1 MIGVRFSENKC
12 CRNSQCK
19 KVLWLSM
26 LLLTSFIIGC
36 EDQERN
42 NVTWGWGSLV
52 ERYSFLSDFPA
63 YDGGIAK
70 YDYQEVEDSV
80 LLYVVLD
87 YVDKPF
93 VVAYFK
99 KLEDSGFEMK
109 SDLRIY
115 KKYKENQNYK
125 LIVEVDIMSITFKK
139 IPLTKEPPMDQ
150 SDELALST
158 FEGIDGATAGNYR
171 AVISWYGASFPL
183 TFDVMC
189 GNGMVGPVN
198 TGRMRQEPAWN
209 YTSTSTMGLWSSAY
223 SAILGCNKALTAIN
237 EGKFS
242 RDGVSDEQINNIK
255 AENLFLRALAYFDL
269 VRVYAQP
276 YGYIKANGIT
286 GVEAMGVPIVL
297 KDDLSARPSRNTVA
311 EVYENLIIP
320 DLVEAERLMSDSYVR
335 AGVKDVVATVTK
347 PVIQALMARVYL
359 HHEDWQLAADYA
371 TKVIKNGRFRLLSGD
386 RFVSMWDGSVD
397 VAPQSGSEIIFE
409 VYVSQSDGSR
419 SDLGDYLTA
428 PEVAG
433 GAGYGDVRVSN
444 DLIDLY
450 DATDV
455 RLTGLTKTNS
465 KYPGYRWS
473 TKFPGKNGLLAYN
486 NVPVLRISEM
496 YLIRSEAI
504 YRGATVSGV
513 TAIDDLNRVATNRN
527 AEAYATVTLDN
538 LFEESRK
545 EFLFEGHIFFDM
557 KRLQKSLVRT
567 DYDLDPLTKNID
579 FPSYRWA
586 LPIPENDILYND
598 NMDQNPGYQSK

>member
-1 MIGVRFSENKC
+1 MIGVRFSESKC
-12 CRNSQCK
+12 CRNFQCK

-26 LLLTSFIIGC
+26 LLLTSFIVGC

-42 NVTWGWGSLV
+42 NVTWGWGALV

-70 YDYQEVEDSV
+70 YDYREAEDSV
-80 LLYVVLD
+80 SLCVVLD

-93 VVAYFK
+93 VTAYFK
-99 KLEDSGFEMK
+99 KLEDSGFELK
-109 SDLRIY
+109 SDLRSY
-115 KKYKENQNYK
+115 EKYKENQNYK
-125 LIVEVDIMSITFKK
+125 LIVEVDIMSLTFKK
-139 IPLTKEPPMDQ
+139 IPWTKEPPMDP
-150 SDELALST
+150 SDEWPLST

-223 SAILGCNKALTAIN
+223 SAILGCNKALTAID

-444 DLIDLY
+444 DLINLY

-465 KYPGYRWS
+465 KYSGYRWS
-473 TKFPGKNGLLAYN
+473 TKYPGKNGQLAYN

-527 AEAYATVTLDN
+527 AEAYASVTLDN

-567 DYDLDPLTKNID
+567 DYDLDELTKDID

>member
-139 IPLTKEPPMDQ
+139 IPMTKEPPMDQ

-444 DLIDLY
+444 DLINLY

-473 TKFPGKNGLLAYN
+473 TKYPGKNGLLAYN

-598 NMDQNPGYQSK
+598 NMDQNPGY

>member
-1 MIGVRFSENKC
+1 MIGVRFSESKC
-12 CRNSQCK
+12 CRNFQCK

-26 LLLTSFIIGC
+26 LLLTSFIVGC

-42 NVTWGWGSLV
+42 NVTWGWGALV

-183 TFDVMC
+183 KFDVMC

-242 RDGVSDEQINNIK
+242 RNGVSDEQINNIK

-386 RFVSMWDGSVD
+386 RFVSMWDGSVRVFACFKMPKATDEEKAARSAAIQEATKFAALVPMQVARNAYELMTVIMD
-397 VAPQSGSEIIFE
+397 VA
-409 VYVSQSDGSR
+409 R
-419 SDLGDYLTA
+419 LG
-428 PEVAG
+428 
-433 GAGYGDVRVSN
+433 
-444 DLIDLY
+444 
-450 DATDV
+450 
-455 RLTGLTKTNS
+455 
-465 KYPGYRWS
+465 
-473 TKFPGKNGLLAYN
+473 
-486 NVPVLRISEM
+486 
-496 YLIRSEAI
+496 
-504 YRGATVSGV
+504 
-513 TAIDDLNRVATNRN
+513 NRN
-527 AEAYATVTLDN
+527 AVTDACVAMMSARSAVLGALMNVRIN
-538 LFEESRK
+538 LGSLKDK
-545 EFLFEGHIFFDM
+545 EFVAKLQAEACELE
-557 KRLQKSLVRT
+557 RLACAKEKEL
-567 DYDLDPLTKNID
+567 LDEINEELKV
-579 FPSYRWA
+579 
-586 LPIPENDILYND
+586 
-598 NMDQNPGYQSK
+598 

>member
-223 SAILGCNKALTAIN
+223 SAILGCNKVLTAIN

-242 RDGVSDEQINNIK
+242 RNGVSDEQINNIK

-473 TKFPGKNGLLAYN
+473 TKYPGKNGQLAYN

-513 TAIDDLNRVATNRN
+513 IAIDDLNRVATNRN

-545 EFLFEGHIFFDM
+545 EFLFEGHVFFDM

-598 NMDQNPGYQSK
+598 NMDQNPGY

>member
-1 MIGVRFSENKC
+1 MIGVRFSESKC
-12 CRNSQCK
+12 CRNFQCK

-26 LLLTSFIIGC
+26 LLLTSFIVGC

-42 NVTWGWGSLV
+42 NVTWGWGALV

-70 YDYQEVEDSV
+70 YDYREAEDSV
-80 LLYVVLD
+80 SLCVVLD

-93 VVAYFK
+93 VTAYFK
-99 KLEDSGFEMK
+99 KLEDSGFELK
-109 SDLRIY
+109 SDLRSY
-115 KKYKENQNYK
+115 EKYKENQNYK
-125 LIVEVDIMSITFKK
+125 LIVEVDIMSLTFKK
-139 IPLTKEPPMDQ
+139 IPWTKEPPMDP
-150 SDELALST
+150 SDEWPLST

-223 SAILGCNKALTAIN
+223 SAILGCNKVLTAID

-276 YGYIKANGIT
+276 YGYIKEKGLT

-444 DLIDLY
+444 DLINLY

-465 KYPGYRWS
+465 KYSGYRWS
-473 TKFPGKNGLLAYN
+473 TKYPGKNGQLAYN

>member
-1 MIGVRFSENKC
+1 MIGVRFSESKC
-12 CRNSQCK
+12 CRNFQCK

-26 LLLTSFIIGC
+26 LLLTSFIVGC

-42 NVTWGWGSLV
+42 NVTWGWGALV

-70 YDYQEVEDSV
+70 YDYREAEDSV
-80 LLYVVLD
+80 SLCVVLD

-93 VVAYFK
+93 VTAYFK
-99 KLEDSGFEMK
+99 KLEDSGFELK
-109 SDLRIY
+109 SDLRSY
-115 KKYKENQNYK
+115 EKYKENQNYK
-125 LIVEVDIMSITFKK
+125 LIVEVDIMSLTFKK
-139 IPLTKEPPMDQ
+139 IPWTKEPPMDP
-150 SDELALST
+150 SDEWPLST

-223 SAILGCNKALTAIN
+223 SAILGCNKVLTAID

-527 AEAYATVTLDN
+527 AEAYASVTLDN

-586 LPIPENDILYND
+586 LPIPENDILYN
-598 NMDQNPGYQSK
+598 NNIDQNPGY

>member
-1 MIGVRFSENKC
+1 MIGVRFSESKC
-12 CRNSQCK
+12 CRNFQCK

-26 LLLTSFIIGC
+26 LLLTSFIVGC

-42 NVTWGWGSLV
+42 NVTWGWGALV

-70 YDYQEVEDSV
+70 YDYREAEDSV
-80 LLYVVLD
+80 SLCVVLD

-93 VVAYFK
+93 VTAYFK
-99 KLEDSGFEMK
+99 KLEDSGFELK
-109 SDLRIY
+109 SDLRSY
-115 KKYKENQNYK
+115 EKYKENQNYK
-125 LIVEVDIMSITFKK
+125 LIVEVDIMSLTFKK
-139 IPLTKEPPMDQ
+139 IPWTKEPPMDP
-150 SDELALST
+150 SDEWPLST

-242 RDGVSDEQINNIK
+242 RNGVSDEQINNIK

-465 KYPGYRWS
+465 RYPGYRWS
-473 TKFPGKNGLLAYN
+473 TKYPGKGGLLAYN

-567 DYDLDPLTKNID
+567 DYDLDPLMKNID

-586 LPIPENDILYND
+586 LPIPENDILNNK

>member
-1 MIGVRFSENKC
+1 MIGVRFSESKC
-12 CRNSQCK
+12 CRNFQCK

-26 LLLTSFIIGC
+26 LLLTSFIVGC

-42 NVTWGWGSLV
+42 NVTWGWGALV

-70 YDYQEVEDSV
+70 YDYREAEDSV
-80 LLYVVLD
+80 SLCVVLD

-93 VVAYFK
+93 VTAYFK
-99 KLEDSGFEMK
+99 KLEDSGFELK
-109 SDLRIY
+109 SDLRSY
-115 KKYKENQNYK
+115 EKYKENQNYK
-125 LIVEVDIMSITFKK
+125 LIVEVDIMSLTFKK
-139 IPLTKEPPMDQ
+139 IPWTKEPPMDP
-150 SDELALST
+150 SDEWPLST

-237 EGKFS
+237 EGKFT

-465 KYPGYRWS
+465 RYPGYRWS
-473 TKFPGKNGLLAYN
+473 TKYPGKGGLLAYN

-567 DYDLDPLTKNID
+567 DYDLDPLMKNID

-586 LPIPENDILYND
+586 LPIPENDILNND
-598 NMDQNPGYQSK
+598 NIDQNPGY

>member
-242 RDGVSDEQINNIK
+242 RNGVSDEQINNIK

-371 TKVIKNGRFRLLSGD
+371 MKVIKNGRFRLLSGD

-473 TKFPGKNGLLAYN
+473 TKYPGKNGQLAYN

-513 TAIDDLNRVATNRN
+513 IAIDDLNRVATNRN

-545 EFLFEGHIFFDM
+545 EFLFEGHVFFDM

-598 NMDQNPGYQSK
+598 NMDQNPGY

>member
-198 TGRMRQEPAWN
+198 TGRMRMEPAWN

-242 RDGVSDEQINNIK
+242 RNGVSDEQINNIK

-465 KYPGYRWS
+465 KYSGYRWS
-473 TKFPGKNGLLAYN
+473 TKYPGKNGQLAYN

-545 EFLFEGHIFFDM
+545 EFLFEGHVFFDM

-598 NMDQNPGYQSK
+598 NMDQNPGY

>member
-1 MIGVRFSENKC
+1 MIGVRFSESKC
-12 CRNSQCK
+12 CRNFQCK

-26 LLLTSFIIGC
+26 LLLTSFIVGC

-42 NVTWGWGSLV
+42 NVTWGWGALV

-70 YDYQEVEDSV
+70 YDYREAEDSV
-80 LLYVVLD
+80 SLCVVLD

-93 VVAYFK
+93 VTAYFK
-99 KLEDSGFEMK
+99 KLEDSGFELK
-109 SDLRIY
+109 SDLRSY
-115 KKYKENQNYK
+115 EKYKENQNYK
-125 LIVEVDIMSITFKK
+125 LIVEVDIMSLTFKK
-139 IPLTKEPPMDQ
+139 IPWTKEPPMDP
-150 SDELALST
+150 SDEWPLST

-237 EGKFS
+237 EGKFT

-276 YGYIKANGIT
+276 YGYIKEKGLT

-444 DLIDLY
+444 DLINLY

-465 KYPGYRWS
+465 KYSGYRWS
-473 TKFPGKNGLLAYN
+473 TKYPGKNGQLAYN

-527 AEAYATVTLDN
+527 AEAYASVTLDN

-545 EFLFEGHIFFDM
+545 EFLFEGHVFFDM

-598 NMDQNPGYQSK
+598 NMDQNPGY

>member
-473 TKFPGKNGLLAYN
+473 TKYPGKNGQLAYN

-527 AEAYATVTLDN
+527 AEAYASVTLDN

>member
-237 EGKFS
+237 EGKFT

-335 AGVKDVVATVTK
+335 AGVKDVVATVTN

-545 EFLFEGHIFFDM
+545 EFLFEGHVFFDM

-598 NMDQNPGYQSK
+598 NMDQNPGY

>member
-198 TGRMRQEPAWN
+198 TGRMRMEPAWN

-444 DLIDLY
+444 DLINLY

-465 KYPGYRWS
+465 KYSGYRWS
-473 TKFPGKNGLLAYN
+473 TKYPGKNGQLAYN

-527 AEAYATVTLDN
+527 AEAYASVTLDN

-598 NMDQNPGYQSK
+598 NMDQNPGY

>member
-223 SAILGCNKALTAIN
+223 SAILGCNKALTAID

-371 TKVIKNGRFRLLSGD
+371 MKVIKNGRFRLLSGD

-473 TKFPGKNGLLAYN
+473 TKYPGKNGQLAYN

-513 TAIDDLNRVATNRN
+513 IAIDDLNRVATNRN

-545 EFLFEGHIFFDM
+545 EFLFEGHVFFDM

-598 NMDQNPGYQSK
+598 NMDQNPGY

>member
-223 SAILGCNKALTAIN
+223 SAILGCNKALTAID

-473 TKFPGKNGLLAYN
+473 TKYPGKNGQLAYN

-545 EFLFEGHIFFDM
+545 EFLFEGHVFFDM

>member
-242 RDGVSDEQINNIK
+242 RNGVSDEQINNIK

-465 KYPGYRWS
+465 KYSGYRWS
-473 TKFPGKNGLLAYN
+473 TKYPGKNGQLAYN

-527 AEAYATVTLDN
+527 AEAYASVTLDN

-545 EFLFEGHIFFDM
+545 EFLFEGHVFFDM

-567 DYDLDPLTKNID
+567 DYDLDPRTKNID

-598 NMDQNPGYQSK
+598 NMDQNPGY

>member
-444 DLIDLY
+444 DLINLY

-545 EFLFEGHIFFDM
+545 EFLFEGHVFFDM

-598 NMDQNPGYQSK
+598 NMDQNPGY

>member
-198 TGRMRQEPAWN
+198 TGRMRMEPAWN

-255 AENLFLRALAYFDL
+255 VENLFLRALAYFDL

>member
-1 MIGVRFSENKC
+1 MIGVRFSESKC
-12 CRNSQCK
+12 CRNFQCK

-26 LLLTSFIIGC
+26 LLLTSFIVGC

-42 NVTWGWGSLV
+42 NVTWGWGALV

-70 YDYQEVEDSV
+70 YDYREAEDSV
-80 LLYVVLD
+80 SLCVVLD

-93 VVAYFK
+93 VTAYFK
-99 KLEDSGFEMK
+99 KLEDSGFELK
-109 SDLRIY
+109 SDLRSY
-115 KKYKENQNYK
+115 EKYKENQNYK
-125 LIVEVDIMSITFKK
+125 LIVEVDIMSLTFKK
-139 IPLTKEPPMDQ
+139 IPWTKEPPMDP
-150 SDELALST
+150 SDEWPLLT

-242 RDGVSDEQINNIK
+242 RNGVSDEQINNIK

-473 TKFPGKNGLLAYN
+473 TKYPGKGGLLAYN

-513 TAIDDLNRVATNRN
+513 TDIDDLNRVATNRN

-545 EFLFEGHIFFDM
+545 EFLFEGHVFFDM

-567 DYDLDPLTKNID
+567 DYDLDPLMKNID

-586 LPIPENDILYND
+586 LPIPENDILNNK

>member
-1 MIGVRFSENKC
+1 
-12 CRNSQCK
+12 
-19 KVLWLSM
+19 
-26 LLLTSFIIGC
+26 
-36 EDQERN
+36 
-42 NVTWGWGSLV
+42 
-52 ERYSFLSDFPA
+52 
-63 YDGGIAK
+63 
-70 YDYQEVEDSV
+70 
-80 LLYVVLD
+80 
-87 YVDKPF
+87 
-93 VVAYFK
+93 
-99 KLEDSGFEMK
+99 
-109 SDLRIY
+109 
-115 KKYKENQNYK
+115 
-125 LIVEVDIMSITFKK
+125 
-139 IPLTKEPPMDQ
+139 MDQ

-198 TGRMRQEPAWN
+198 TGRMRMEPAWN

-237 EGKFS
+237 EGKFT

-276 YGYIKANGIT
+276 YGYIKEKGLT

-465 KYPGYRWS
+465 RYPGYRWS
-473 TKFPGKNGLLAYN
+473 TKYPGKGGLLAYN

-586 LPIPENDILYND
+586 LPIPENDILNNK

>member
-198 TGRMRQEPAWN
+198 TGRMRMEPAWN

-444 DLIDLY
+444 DLINLY

-465 KYPGYRWS
+465 KYSGYRWS
-473 TKFPGKNGLLAYN
+473 TKYPGKNGQLAYN

-545 EFLFEGHIFFDM
+545 EFLFEGHVFFDM

-598 NMDQNPGYQSK
+598 NMDQNPGY

>member
-1 MIGVRFSENKC
+1 MIGVRFSESKC
-12 CRNSQCK
+12 CRNFQCK

-26 LLLTSFIIGC
+26 LLLTSFIVGC

-42 NVTWGWGSLV
+42 NVTWGWGALV

-70 YDYQEVEDSV
+70 YDYREAEDSV
-80 LLYVVLD
+80 SLCVVLD

-93 VVAYFK
+93 VTAYFK
-99 KLEDSGFEMK
+99 KLEDSGFELK
-109 SDLRIY
+109 SDLRSY
-115 KKYKENQNYK
+115 EKYKENQNYK
-125 LIVEVDIMSITFKK
+125 LIVEVDIMSLTFKK
-139 IPLTKEPPMDQ
+139 IPWTKEPPMDP
-150 SDELALST
+150 SDEWPLST

-198 TGRMRQEPAWN
+198 TGRMRMEPAWN

-465 KYPGYRWS
+465 RYPGYRWS
-473 TKFPGKNGLLAYN
+473 TKYPGKGGLLAYN

-567 DYDLDPLTKNID
+567 DYDLDPLMKNID

-586 LPIPENDILYND
+586 LPIPENDILNND
-598 NMDQNPGYQSK
+598 NIDQNPGY

>member
-242 RDGVSDEQINNIK
+242 RNGVSDEQINNIK

-444 DLIDLY
+444 DLINLY

-473 TKFPGKNGLLAYN
+473 TKYPGKNGQLAYN

-545 EFLFEGHIFFDM
+545 EFLFEGHVFFDM

-567 DYDLDPLTKNID
+567 DYDLDSRTKNID

-598 NMDQNPGYQSK
+598 NMDQNPGY

>member
-1 MIGVRFSENKC
+1 MIGVRFSESKC
-12 CRNSQCK
+12 CRNFQCK

-26 LLLTSFIIGC
+26 LLLTSFIVGC

-42 NVTWGWGSLV
+42 NVTWGWGALV

-70 YDYQEVEDSV
+70 YDYREAEDSV
-80 LLYVVLD
+80 SLCVVLD

-93 VVAYFK
+93 VTAYFK
-99 KLEDSGFEMK
+99 KLEDSGFELK
-109 SDLRIY
+109 SDLRSY
-115 KKYKENQNYK
+115 EKYKENQNYK
-125 LIVEVDIMSITFKK
+125 LIVEVDIMSLTFKK
-139 IPLTKEPPMDQ
+139 IPWTKEPPMDP
-150 SDELALST
+150 SDEWPLST
-158 FEGIDGATAGNYR
+158 FECLDGATAGNYR

-223 SAILGCNKALTAIN
+223 GAILGCNKVLTAID

-513 TAIDDLNRVATNRN
+513 TAIDDLNRVATSRN
-527 AEAYATVTLDN
+527 AGSYASVTLDN

-545 EFLFEGHIFFDM
+545 EFLFEGHVFFDM
-557 KRLQKSLVRT
+557 KRLQKSLVRN
-567 DYDLDPLTKNID
+567 DYVLDPLTKDID

-586 LPIPENDILYND
+586 LPIPENDILYN
-598 NMDQNPGYQSK
+598 NNIDQNPGY

>member
-198 TGRMRQEPAWN
+198 TGRMRMESAWN
-209 YTSTSTMGLWSSAY
+209 YTSTRTMGLWSSAY

-586 LPIPENDILYND
+586 LPIPENDILNNK
-598 NMDQNPGYQSK
+598 NMDQNPGY

>member
-1 MIGVRFSENKC
+1 MIGVRFSESKC
-12 CRNSQCK
+12 CRNFQCK

-26 LLLTSFIIGC
+26 LLLTSFIVGC

-42 NVTWGWGSLV
+42 NVTWGWGALV

-70 YDYQEVEDSV
+70 YDYREAEDSV
-80 LLYVVLD
+80 SLCVVLD

-93 VVAYFK
+93 VTAYFK
-99 KLEDSGFEMK
+99 KLEDSGFELK
-109 SDLRIY
+109 SDLRSY
-115 KKYKENQNYK
+115 EKYKENQNYK
-125 LIVEVDIMSITFKK
+125 LIVEVDIMSLTFKK
-139 IPLTKEPPMDQ
+139 IPWTKEPPMDP
-150 SDELALST
+150 SDEWPLST

-198 TGRMRQEPAWN
+198 TGRMRMEPAWN

-223 SAILGCNKALTAIN
+223 SAILGCNKALTAID

-335 AGVKDVVATVTK
+335 SGVKDVVATVTK

-465 KYPGYRWS
+465 RYPGYRWS
-473 TKFPGKNGLLAYN
+473 TKYPGKGGLLAYN

-527 AEAYATVTLDN
+527 AEAYASVTLDN

-598 NMDQNPGYQSK
+598 NMDQNPGY

>member
-158 FEGIDGATAGNYR
+158 FEGIDGSTAGNYR

-223 SAILGCNKALTAIN
+223 SAILGCNKALTAID

-545 EFLFEGHIFFDM
+545 EFLFEGHVFFDM

-598 NMDQNPGYQSK
+598 NMDQNPGY

>member
-223 SAILGCNKALTAIN
+223 SAILGCNKALTAID

-598 NMDQNPGYQSK
+598 NMDQNPGY

>member
-198 TGRMRQEPAWN
+198 TGRMRMEPAWN

-242 RDGVSDEQINNIK
+242 RNGVSDEQINNIK

-444 DLIDLY
+444 DLINLY

-465 KYPGYRWS
+465 KYSGYRWS
-473 TKFPGKNGLLAYN
+473 TKYPGKNGQLAYN

-545 EFLFEGHIFFDM
+545 EFLFEGHVFFDM

-567 DYDLDPLTKNID
+567 DYDLDSRTKNID

-598 NMDQNPGYQSK
+598 NMDQNPGY

>member
-1 MIGVRFSENKC
+1 MIGVRFSESKC
-12 CRNSQCK
+12 CRNFQCK

-26 LLLTSFIIGC
+26 LLLTSFIVGC

-42 NVTWGWGSLV
+42 NVTWGWGALV

-70 YDYQEVEDSV
+70 YDYREAEDSV
-80 LLYVVLD
+80 SLCVVLD

-93 VVAYFK
+93 VTAYFK
-99 KLEDSGFEMK
+99 KLEDSGFELK
-109 SDLRIY
+109 SDLRSY
-115 KKYKENQNYK
+115 EKYKENQNYK
-125 LIVEVDIMSITFKK
+125 LIVEVDIMSLTFKK
-139 IPLTKEPPMDQ
+139 IPWTKEPPMDP
-150 SDELALST
+150 SDEWPLST
-158 FEGIDGATAGNYR
+158 FECLDGATAGNYR

-223 SAILGCNKALTAIN
+223 SAILGCNKALTAID

-335 AGVKDVVATVTK
+335 SGVKDVVATVTK

-527 AEAYATVTLDN
+527 AEAYASVTLDN

>member
-1 MIGVRFSENKC
+1 MIGVRFSESKC
-12 CRNSQCK
+12 CRNFQCK

-26 LLLTSFIIGC
+26 LLLTSFIVGC

-42 NVTWGWGSLV
+42 NVTWGWGALV

-70 YDYQEVEDSV
+70 YDYREAEDSV
-80 LLYVVLD
+80 SLCVVLD

-93 VVAYFK
+93 VTAYFK
-99 KLEDSGFEMK
+99 KLEDSGFELK
-109 SDLRIY
+109 SDLRSY
-115 KKYKENQNYK
+115 EKYKENQNYK
-125 LIVEVDIMSITFKK
+125 LIVEVDIMSLTFKK
-139 IPLTKEPPMDQ
+139 IPWTKEPPMDP
-150 SDELALST
+150 SDEWPLST

-198 TGRMRQEPAWN
+198 TGRMRMEPAWN

-242 RDGVSDEQINNIK
+242 RNGVSDEQINNIK

-465 KYPGYRWS
+465 RYPGYRWS
-473 TKFPGKNGLLAYN
+473 TKYPGKGGLLAYN

-567 DYDLDPLTKNID
+567 DYDLDPLMKNID

-586 LPIPENDILYND
+586 LPIPENDILNNK

>member
-1 MIGVRFSENKC
+1 MIGVRFSESKC
-12 CRNSQCK
+12 CRNFQCK

-26 LLLTSFIIGC
+26 LLLTSFIVGC

-42 NVTWGWGSLV
+42 NVTWGWGALV

-70 YDYQEVEDSV
+70 YDYREAEDSV
-80 LLYVVLD
+80 SLCVVLD

-93 VVAYFK
+93 VTAYFK
-99 KLEDSGFEMK
+99 KLEDSGFELK
-109 SDLRIY
+109 SDLRSY
-115 KKYKENQNYK
+115 EKYKENQNYK
-125 LIVEVDIMSITFKK
+125 LIVEVDIMSLTFKK
-139 IPLTKEPPMDQ
+139 IPWTKEPPMDP
-150 SDELALST
+150 SDEGPLST
-158 FEGIDGATAGNYR
+158 FECLDGATAGNYR

-223 SAILGCNKALTAIN
+223 SAILGCNKALTAID

-473 TKFPGKNGLLAYN
+473 TKYPGKNGQLAYN

-545 EFLFEGHIFFDM
+545 EFLFEGHVFFDM

>member
-237 EGKFS
+237 EGKFT

-598 NMDQNPGYQSK
+598 NMDQNPGY

>member
-223 SAILGCNKALTAIN
+223 SAILGCNKALTAID

-504 YRGATVSGV
+504 YRGATISGV

-545 EFLFEGHIFFDM
+545 EFLFEGHVFFDM

-567 DYDLDPLTKNID
+567 DYDLDPLTKDID

-598 NMDQNPGYQSK
+598 NMDQNPGY

>member
-545 EFLFEGHIFFDM
+545 EFLFEGHVFFDM

-598 NMDQNPGYQSK
+598 NMDQNPGY